1 MPGRFNETAAGW
13 IFFVSYLA
21 GVLLTAFMTASGSPH
36 HDSLV
41 IFLLYVVIGQIAFNV
56 LPAVVWFRYKGISM
70 KNTFLLNKVSP
81 RTLILSLLIYAISQI
96 VLLFFHQLTEL
107 VSIALGAPYATS
119 HYPVA
124 DSIGALLILIV
135 SIGIIPPICEELLFR
150 GALLTG
156 YARRGVWFSAGMTAA
171 LFALFHDNPYRI
183 AELFASA
190 WLAAVIVLRARSIYP
205 GMLVHLL
212 TNTTYVCVSYFQ
224 GGDML
229 EGLTAPQGPELQTVV
244 LTGIASAA
252 AFFICRW
259 LWLRIEPAGQPL
271 AGGGHGPHTCANP
284 VWLIPVILS
293 VVVFLVKY
301 VSLNLGAHL
310 PG

>member
-1 MPGRFNETAAGW
+1 MLGKFNETAAGW
-13 IFFVSYLA
+13 IFFISYLA
-21 GVLLTAFMTASGSPH
+21 GVLLTAFMSASGSPH
-36 HDSLV
+36 QDSLA
-41 IFLLYVVIGQIAFNV
+41 IFLLYVVIGQVALNA
-56 LPAVVWFRYKGISM
+56 LPAVVWFRYKGISI
-70 KNTFLLNKVSP
+70 KKAFRLNKVSP
-81 RTLILSLLIYAISQI
+81 RVLILSLLIYAISQI

-124 DSIGALLILIV
+124 DSIGALLILII

-156 YARRGVWFSAGMTAA
+156 YGRGGVWFGAGMTAA

-190 WLAAVIVLRARSIYP
+190 WVAAVIVLRAQSIYP

-212 TNTTYVCVSYFQ
+212 TNIMYVCVSYFQ

-229 EGLTAPQGPELQTVV
+229 EGLTAPQGPELKTVV
-244 LTGIASAA
+244 LTGIASVA
-252 AFFICRW
+252 AFFVCRW
-259 LWLRIEPAGQPL
+259 LWLKIEPAGQPL
-271 AGGGHGPHTCANP
+271 AGGVHGLRTRIRP
-284 VWLIPVILS
+284 VWLIPIMLS
-293 VVVFLVKY
+293 VVVFFVKF
-301 VSLNLGAHL
+301 VSINWG
-310 PG
+310 